1 MAKMKDDDFG
11 IELPRKRL
19 VGCLG
24 LLVGGFLFFLH
35 YVFDRILL
43 QPVYSGRAR
52 KTMDK

>member
-43 QPVYSGRAR
+43 QPAYSGRAR
-52 KTMDK
+52 KSMDK

>member
-24 LLVGGFLFFLH
+24 LLVGELFIFALC
-35 YVFDRILL
+35 V
-43 QPVYSGRAR
+43 
-52 KTMDK
+52 